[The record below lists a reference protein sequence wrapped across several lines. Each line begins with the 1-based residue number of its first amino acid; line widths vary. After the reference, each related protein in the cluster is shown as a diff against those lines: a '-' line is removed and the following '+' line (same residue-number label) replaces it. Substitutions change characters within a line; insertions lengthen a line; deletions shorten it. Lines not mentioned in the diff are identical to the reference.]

1 MQMQLV
7 VNLNKNEL
15 DCPIKRQKLA
25 EWINTENVTVYHLQ
39 ETHSLEI
46 QRHKWK
52 KILHTDGKQEW
63 AGVAVPSSDK
73 QVLSLKRL
81 QENKKEK
88 IKILQEIKGVI
99 DL

>member
-1 MQMQLV
+1 M
-7 VNLNKNEL
+7 
-15 DCPIKRQKLA
+15 
-25 EWINTENVTVYHLQ
+25 
-39 ETHSLEI
+39 
-46 QRHKWK
+46 
-52 KILHTDGKQEW
+52 
-63 AGVAVPSSDK
+63 AVPSSDK